1 MSIELFPLSI
11 SFCSETT
18 SFLQNCEKERM
29 RESERDVESENKN
42 GAKWIDKVLIFDRIL
57 VLIQQTEAMRI
68 KMVKKSYESS

>member
-1 MSIELFPLSI
+1 
-11 SFCSETT
+11 
-18 SFLQNCEKERM
+18 M